1 MSTDGQN
8 FDHPVN
14 PSSETQPQPAVNAT
28 EELAGQQSRRKFL
41 RTAVISGVAVA
52 TVGTTAG
59 VAAAAAQ
66 PHTGVLKKL
75 GINNP
80 FGSSPAG
87 ITCGMCFEASGL
99 YGSISS
105 FNVQRS
111 EHNGKFKYNTQPGTF
126 FVWFTAHN
134 VPDGS
139 YVIKITLDP
148 NQPLSTSPF
157 QYQST
162 GNNAFL
168 FERDA
173 GTANDCPNYSGSPNN
188 GQLPTD
194 SKRQAKTVP
203 DLFVSPPPPSN
214 PGPYTVSG
222 GPKDLQVTAHISW
235 RDDANI
241 DSGDTI
247 YHFTGEIFSSSDLSS
262 PLCTS
267 HVQVTAIKD
276 Y

>member
-66 PHTGVLKKL
+66 PHTGVLKNL
-75 GINNP
+75 GIRNP
-80 FGSSPAG
+80 FTSSPAG
-87 ITCGMCFEASGL
+87 ITCTMCFESSGL
-99 YGSISS
+99 DGSIGS

-134 VPDGS
+134 VPDGN

-148 NQPLSTSPF
+148 NQPLDTSPF
-157 QYQST
+157 QYQSG

-168 FERDA
+168 FKW
-173 GTANDCPNYSGSPNN
+173 ANGAAQDCPVFDGHV
-188 GQLPTD
+188 LPSTNPPQVRNAD
-194 SKRQAKTVP
+194 TVP
-203 DLFVSPPPPSN
+203 NLFVSPPPPSN
-214 PGPYTVSG
+214 PGPYTVTG
-222 GPKDLQVTAHISW
+222 GPVDLQVTGHISW

-241 DSGDTI
+241 DGGDVT
-247 YHFTGEIFSSSDLSS
+247 YHFTGEIFNSSDLNTA
-262 PLCTS
+262 LCTA